1 MKPSMKFCGEQ
12 IMRLDGLVGFAS
24 MGENGYRERAK
35 ALFDAAP
42 SEDIAEA
49 AISALLADP
58 ARASNTETNRLPSAG
73 EIRLW
78 VNAVQPERD
87 YYEPPPPS
95 GETGRPGCGWTST
108 STIGPDG
115 EPSKCESG
123 WIFVVKRV
131 ITKRAPEPIDY
142 TYAGKCPRCH
152 GLSWYAQQEGK

>member
-1 MKPSMKFCGEQ
+1 MKPSKKFCGEQ
-12 IMRLDGLVGFAS
+12 ILRLSGLSGFAG
-24 MGENGYRERAK
+24 MGETGYQERAR
-35 ALFDAAP
+35 ALLEYADT
-42 SEDIAEA
+42 EDIARA
-49 AISALLADP
+49 AIDALLADT
-58 ARASNTETNRLPSAG
+58 ARASNPETNRVPSPG

-78 VNAVQPERD
+78 IESVQPERD

-115 EPSKCESG
+115 EPSQCENG

-142 TYAGKCPRCH
+142 IYAGKCPRCH
-152 GLSWYAQQEGK
+152 GTAWYAQQEGK

>member
-42 SEDIAEA
+42 TEDIAEA

-87 YYEPPPPS
+87 YYEPPTPVED
-95 GETGRPGCGWTST
+95 GGKRGCGWVST
-108 STIGPDG
+108 TTIDPDG
-115 EPSKCESG
+115 EPSHCVDG
-123 WIFVVKRV
+123 WVHVVKRV
-131 ITKRAPEPIDY
+131 ITKRSPEPIDY

-152 GLSWYAQQEGK
+152 GASWYAQQEGK